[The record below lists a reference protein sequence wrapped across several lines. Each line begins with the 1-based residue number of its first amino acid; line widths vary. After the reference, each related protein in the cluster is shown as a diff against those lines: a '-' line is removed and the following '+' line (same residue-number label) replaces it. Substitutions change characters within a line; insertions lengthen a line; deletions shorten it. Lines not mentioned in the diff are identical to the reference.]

1 MCDRLPIRMV
11 SKIVVERM
19 LELDWGTYPIYLA
32 MSCLLIA
39 SISLPSKKMLPF
51 GFSIRSMHLISVVL
65 PERINLIK
73 NKVLVMF
80 AEYVQAAMERAHYEI
95 IDDEEP
101 FYSEV
106 PEIKG
111 VWATGKTLEAC
122 RKNLKS
128 GIEGWIALRLR
139 MGRAIPPIGGVT
151 INVSAKPMLTAATP
165 ASTAI
170 PRM

>member
-1 MCDRLPIRMV
+1 LVSGMQIKFPKLVPIH
-11 SKIVVERM
+11 EN
-19 LELDWGTYPIYLA
+19 T
-32 MSCLLIA
+32 
-39 SISLPSKKMLPF
+39 SISLPSRKMDPF
-51 GFSIRSMHLISVVL
+51 GFRIRSMHLMIVVL

-73 NKVLVMF
+73 NKVPVMF

-106 PEIKG
+106 PELKG
-111 VWATGKTLEAC
+111 VWATGKTLEEC

-151 INVSAKPMLTAATP
+151 INVSTEPV
-165 ASTAI
+165 SV
-170 PRM
+170 